1 MYLFETCPY
10 KVISETGELT
20 CFDTGLVECIR
31 RHPGTVR
38 DFCREDFREC
48 PYYRIHGARARFG
61 GERRYPRSKAKR
73 LVV

>member
-10 KVISETGELT
+10 KVTSKTGELT
-20 CFDTGLVECIR
+20 CFDTVLVECFK
-31 RHPGTVR
+31 RHRDIIR

-61 GERRYPRSKAKR
+61 GERRYPRSGAKR
-73 LVV
+73 LMV